1 MAKQKPIAKSKA
13 SVLAKRLPKSSGQS
27 EFATVLQLI
36 DAARSKAIATV
47 NTTLIELYWSIGEY
61 ISKKTVSDGWGQ
73 GTVVELSKA
82 ILRRYPRIN
91 GYSAS
96 NLWRMVQFYEAYHLL
111 PKLAPLVRVLSWTH
125 NVIIMN
131 RCKLEQE
138 KEFYLRQ
145 CQQEKWTKRQL
156 ERQLSGALFER
167 TVLSPPKLSPL
178 VRVLHPEAIS
188 VFKDSYLLEF
198 LDLPKNHSEADLQ
211 TGLVEHLKDFLIELG
226 RDFCY
231 VGSQYPL
238 QVGKR
243 DFALD
248 LLFFNRAL
256 NCLIAFE
263 LKLDEFQPE
272 HLGKLAFYL
281 EALDRKVRKPHE
293 KPSIGVLLC
302 ATKDTEVVEYA
313 LSRSTSPALIAEYQA
328 HLPSKAILQRKLHEF
343 YLLAEE
349 QSESARTRQRL
360 QGRKQ
365 NKSKRRK

>member
-1 MAKQKPIAKSKA
+1 MAKQKPTAKLKSTT
-13 SVLAKRLPKSSGQS
+13 LAKRLPKASGQS
-27 EFATVLQLI
+27 DFATVLQLI
-36 DAARSKAIATV
+36 DAARNKAMVTV

-82 ILRRYPRIN
+82 IQRQYPTLA
-91 GYSAS
+91 GYSTP
-96 NLWRMVQFYEAYHLL
+96 NLWRMVQFYETYRQL
-111 PKLAPLVRVLSWTH
+111 PKLSPLVRVLSWTH

-178 VRVLHPEAIS
+178 VRVLHPEAFNI
-188 VFKDSYLLEF
+188 FKDTYLLEF

-272 HLGKLAFYL
+272 YLGKLEFYL

-343 YLLAEE
+343 YLLVEE
-349 QSESARTRQRL
+349 QSQAAKTQQRVKRKKRP
-360 QGRKQ
+360 GRK
-365 NKSKRRK
+365 